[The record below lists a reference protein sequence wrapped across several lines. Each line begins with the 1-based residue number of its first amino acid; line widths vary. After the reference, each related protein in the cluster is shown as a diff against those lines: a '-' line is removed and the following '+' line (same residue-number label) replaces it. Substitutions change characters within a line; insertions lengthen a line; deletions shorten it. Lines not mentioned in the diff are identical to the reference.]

1 VLLGI
6 GLMQGVVTVLV
17 NGIQIPLGVSGA
29 NMTGTGWYNVMTLG
43 TRDGAFDPNFTDANG
58 QPAGDPYGNMAC
70 LSVVVPNSISNGNS
84 LPTVEVLIQGLLIP
98 VYNPD
103 GTFESNAFSA
113 NPAWILL
120 DVLRRSG
127 WSADEIDLVS
137 FAVAAAYCDEPI
149 NTVDLNGNF
158 ITIPRFQCNF
168 VLQDRSI
175 AGDMVRGIRNA
186 ARLYLTYGPA
196 GILQLMVENTLALQ
210 QPTQSPTSNSTTQLN
225 GGWPVYEFGDGST
238 GVSGILRNQTGEP
251 SVMITSRSIADTP
264 NCYTVEFQDA
274 LNGYQQDSYTVVDP
288 DDVALTGQQ
297 TTANLRALGL
307 PNYDQAARMLQF
319 NLDKTL
325 SGNTHI
331 QFDTSIKAF
340 GIRPGDIITVTY
352 QKEGFNRQPF
362 RVYKISPATNYRTAT
377 ILAQIHDDAWYLDTN
392 GQSTAA
398 PGTTNPPEA
407 GIGLPRPLMGAVLDA
422 YGNVEFGVTETNTVA
437 SDGSTQV
444 YVQLT
449 FDPPSANSASGPGTP
464 LVNYATTLGTSGT
477 LKSGEVLYYAVSGVD
492 GSGNEGSLSFVV
504 TAVILQDNS
513 SVTLSGLS
521 FTAGTPSFNVYRGA
535 TPANLLRIATTVPVA
550 TSFTDSGLSPQL
562 VPPPDPNFDHANFYW
577 RMEVQPESAA
587 TIYTNNTIGNNTL
600 DMTVNQY
607 LGLTVR
613 ITRGTGA
620 GQEQSIA
627 ANDTTTITTTAPWI
641 VTPNASSYFVVAE
654 SGWSFGALTQ
664 SSPVSF
670 QISNLG
676 GETVHLTG
684 RAANVLNQEQDP
696 TLAIVTRWQIGG
708 SAGGDSAAPLAPSFA
723 LNAASGGAAVLSGIG
738 FTSLRNTDSISSA
751 TLTLHYWN
759 ELSSAPST
767 TLGNAMAAT
776 DTALTLTA
784 AGGAAPESIL
794 QIDGELLTVT
804 AVANNGTQY
813 GVTRGS
819 DGSPAAAHN
828 AQAVVYQLSS
838 MTVVVPFPE
847 GFFGSPYC
855 GSWSYPI
862 LLPDVRIGGAE
873 LWVTNRIGN
882 SPTASACFTNA
893 VDKGLRTLSGGQYS
907 IQVDSFLAVDQFAAP
922 ALVVDASHSVRDVFA
937 ILGTAADATVNL
949 QLDLNGACWCQLS
962 FSAGAIVSTTV
973 DGFGLPVLTAGAQLT
988 LSVLSVGQTYPGA
1001 DLTVIVRL

>member
-1 VLLGI
+1 
-6 GLMQGVVTVLV
+6 
-17 NGIQIPLGVSGA
+17 
-29 NMTGTGWYNVMTLG
+29 
-43 TRDGAFDPNFTDANG
+43 
-58 QPAGDPYGNMAC
+58 
-70 LSVVVPNSISNGNS
+70 
-84 LPTVEVLIQGLLIP
+84 
-98 VYNPD
+98 
-103 GTFESNAFSA
+103 
-113 NPAWILL
+113 
-120 DVLRRSG
+120 
-127 WSADEIDLVS
+127 
-137 FAVAAAYCDEPI
+137 
-149 NTVDLNGNF
+149 
-158 ITIPRFQCNF
+158 
-168 VLQDRSI
+168 
-175 AGDMVRGIRNA
+175 
-186 ARLYLTYGPA
+186 
-196 GILQLMVENTLALQ
+196 
-210 QPTQSPTSNSTTQLN
+210 
-225 GGWPVYEFGDGST
+225 
-238 GVSGILRNQTGEP
+238 
-251 SVMITSRSIADTP
+251 
-264 NCYTVEFQDA
+264 
-274 LNGYQQDSYTVVDP
+274 
-288 DDVALTGQQ
+288 
-297 TTANLRALGL
+297 
-307 PNYDQAARMLQF
+307 
-319 NLDKTL
+319 
-325 SGNTHI
+325 
-331 QFDTSIKAF
+331 
-340 GIRPGDIITVTY
+340 
-352 QKEGFNRQPF
+352 
-362 RVYKISPATNYRTAT
+362 
-377 ILAQIHDDAWYLDTN
+377 
-392 GQSTAA
+392 
-398 PGTTNPPEA
+398 
-407 GIGLPRPLMGAVLDA
+407 
-422 YGNVEFGVTETNTVA
+422 
-437 SDGSTQV
+437 
-444 YVQLT
+444 
-449 FDPPSANSASGPGTP
+449 
-464 LVNYATTLGTSGT
+464 
-477 LKSGEVLYYAVSGVD
+477 
-492 GSGNEGSLSFVV
+492 
-504 TAVILQDNS
+504 
-513 SVTLSGLS
+513 
-521 FTAGTPSFNVYRGA
+521 
-535 TPANLLRIATTVPVA
+535 
-550 TSFTDSGLSPQL
+550 
-562 VPPPDPNFDHANFYW
+562 
-577 RMEVQPESAA
+577 
-587 TIYTNNTIGNNTL
+587 
-600 DMTVNQY
+600 MTVNQY